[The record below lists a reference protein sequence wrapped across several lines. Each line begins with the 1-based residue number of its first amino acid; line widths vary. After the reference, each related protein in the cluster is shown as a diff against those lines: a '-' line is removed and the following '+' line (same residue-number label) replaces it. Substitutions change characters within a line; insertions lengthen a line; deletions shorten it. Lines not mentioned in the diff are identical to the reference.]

1 MEIIKPNVILEV
13 STPDAEKVIEKAART
28 CYKSEEK
35 ITADSHINFIKNIMK
50 SGHSSVLEH
59 ASATFRII
67 TSRDILQEIAR
78 HRIGSYSV
86 ESTRYVNYAKKN
98 GLQFIQPSWVNDEDI
113 YNMYTHPLASTALH
127 KWYRQLESIENT
139 YMSLINEGWKPQQ
152 ARSVLPG
159 CLKTEIVMT
168 MNFRSWLN
176 FLELRT
182 SKAAHPDIRII
193 ADMIGKELYK
203 IAPTVFEEY
212 K

>member
-1 MEIIKPNVILEV
+1 MGISCEYAANV
-13 STPDAEKVIEKAART
+13 
-28 CYKSEEK
+28 
-35 ITADSHINFIKNIMK
+35 
-50 SGHSSVLEH
+50 
-59 ASATFRII
+59 
-67 TSRDILQEIAR
+67 
-78 HRIGSYSV
+78 
-86 ESTRYVNYAKKN
+86 
-98 GLQFIQPSWVNDEDI
+98 VNDE
-113 YNMYTHPLASTALH
+113 
-127 KWYRQLESIENT
+127 EGIENT

-182 SKAAHPDIRII
+182 NKAAHPDIRIV
-193 ADMIGKELYK
+193 AEMIGKELYK